1 MVQGYAATR
10 MKDFALASKAFNRA
24 LDWCLKEKNTH
35 AEALVRDGLAAVG
48 EADVPVSIED
58 KDVAKNPEAGV
69 DDSQSGFSGGWGS
82 R

>member
-48 EADVPVSIED
+48 EVCKDADVPVSVED

-69 DDSQSGFSGGWGS
+69 DDSQMEV
-82 R
+82 